1 MVHRARGVAL
11 AAASMPITDERA
23 DMRES
28 NRPRFGAPVERFRSN
43 CRASTNASIANNY
56 QGMEMTDVIELLER
70 IGQDPQLREAS
81 RDGLERAVA
90 AADLAPDLREA
101 ILSGDQA
108 GLEALLQRLPTSG
121 YLFPG
126 KEDEEQSEE
135 GDDEEVPLEEPADA
149 PERVER

>member
-1 MVHRARGVAL
+1 
-11 AAASMPITDERA
+11 
-23 DMRES
+23 
-28 NRPRFGAPVERFRSN
+28 
-43 CRASTNASIANNY
+43 
-56 QGMEMTDVIELLER
+56 MTDVIELLER

>member
-81 RDGLERAVA
+81 RNGLESAVA
-90 AADLAPDLREA
+90 AADLAPDFREA

-108 GLEALLQRLPTSG
+108 GLEVLLQQSPVCG
-121 YLFPG
+121 YFLPG
-126 KEDEEQSEE
+126 KEDEEE
-135 GDDEEVPLEEPADA
+135 GGEGEDEELPQKEPADA
-149 PERVER
+149 PERLER